1 MDSDPGGHCRGWRGI
16 HRSSLQ
22 SEGGGTMAE
31 MKTGYLKVQYKDGTM
46 QRFEYA
52 RAEEKTN
59 IAERIKEMLQT
70 GTLLLQIPSPNR
82 LLVIPF
88 SSIQSIEVVPP
99 PPKMPGI
106 VIKVM
111 REMEQP

>member
-1 MDSDPGGHCRGWRGI
+1 MTEKI
-16 HRSSLQ
+16 
-22 SEGGGTMAE
+22 
-31 MKTGYLKVQYKDGTM
+31 KTGYLKVQYKDGTM

-52 RAEEKTN
+52 RAEEKAN
-59 IAERIKEMLQT
+59 IAERINEMLRT
-70 GTLLLQIPSPNR
+70 GTILLQVPNPNR

-106 VIKVM
+106 VIKVVQ
-111 REMEQP
+111 EMEQI